1 MHYILVLKS
10 SEDFVTKCEANTM
23 EEATNFF
30 IRRKQMKEDAFHSL
44 YRVVEDRRRSDK
56 KGKQGN
62 WGEFQ

>member
-56 KGKQGN
+56 KG
-62 WGEFQ
+62 